1 MRVCRGS
8 LSLLGKNLDLKRHN
22 IYWANVIYL
31 IHKVKV
37 LWLNIV
43 VLRHYYNNVLDIQY
57 IEIILPKVEPLVAL
71 MVKNITIGTIK
82 NEKYK

>member
-1 MRVCRGS
+1 M
-8 LSLLGKNLDLKRHN
+8 
-22 IYWANVIYL
+22 
-31 IHKVKV
+31 
-37 LWLNIV
+37 WLNIV